1 MTNSFNYIACSSF
14 SFSANHGCSF
24 AYSSQGL
31 PKIATTTDKRNLEL
45 VFVDVMGFIC
55 RSENFAFID
64 IIDAERFQY
73 LGFNK
78 VTNSCF
84 RHHWNRN
91 SSFDSLNNSRIAHPG
106 NAPMFSNVSWDS
118 LQSHHCNSTSFF
130 SNLCFV
136 GIYYIHNYAS
146 FEHLSEPNFQCKCP
160 LLRGFGRKFLDDA
173 IAVHLSDYSLME
185 YQEKSGTQTRCRI
198 TTGL

>member
-14 SFSANHGCSF
+14 SFGSNHSCSF
-24 AYSSQGL
+24 ANSSQGL
-31 PKIATTTDKRNLEL
+31 SEITTTADKRNFKL
-45 VFVDVMGFIC
+45 VFVDVIDFIC

-64 IIDAERFQY
+64 IINAKSFEY
-73 LGFNK
+73 L
-78 VTNSCF
+78 
-84 RHHWNRN
+84 
-91 SSFDSLNNSRIAHPG
+91 SLDKMSNSRFSHHGNRDGRFYRLDYGRVTHPG